1 MSGGGEGHFLDD
13 IPKSN
18 RIWYAL
24 VLIKMACPLYTFSK
38 PLSMCA
44 PTCMCM
50 FSVIITMH
58 EGLDRKSYLLKSK
71 VIFPH
76 SWPCDS
82 KKGESCYF
90 CAWAVEGDEL
100 IMKNTVK
107 KKRLC
112 IPC

>member
-38 PLSMCA
+38 AFSMCA
-44 PTCMCM
+44 PTCVCM

-76 SWPCDS
+76 SWPCDCG
-82 KKGESCYF
+82 KVRVVICYL
-90 CAWAVEGDEL
+90 WEL
-100 IMKNTVK
+100 LSVHELRREMS
-107 KKRLC
+107 
-112 IPC
+112 